1 MLGGGSWGTVLAH
14 LASLNGYEVTLW
26 MRDEDLANQ
35 INTEKINGNYLPG
48 LSLKDNLVAT
58 SAIQKISNSNSIIY
72 CIPSDAFREVA
83 ISAEPYISVET
94 NLVSATKGVESS
106 GFNLMSKICLLYT
119 SDAADD

>member
-58 SAIQKISNSNSIIY
+58 SAIQEISNSNSIIY
-72 CIPSDAFREVA
+72 CIPSDAFRA
-83 ISAEPYISVET
+83 LHFSRNQPCKC
-94 NLVSATKGVESS
+94 N
-106 GFNLMSKICLLYT
+106 
-119 SDAADD
+119 